1 MTGVCF
7 ASLDR
12 FHGGLAAARGL
23 AGNLG
28 ASWAVIPHDGAAP
41 PMATEADVLVVSSWC
56 PRYEALFTECRGVV
70 VPYWRSTAL
79 DAAGSGAPGELDA
92 VMAHLGRGDVAAVA
106 VEDEHLATVLARPG
120 VVHLPPL
127 PPRLAPIAQPEQLTG
142 VNVSLFGTGVAE
154 QNLWA
159 QVTAFGLLRRRTALA
174 QFTLHLNGQ
183 TERHPWLSQ
192 WLGTLG
198 AAYVDHG
205 WLDRP
210 RYHALV
216 AGMDAGLCASLGRGY
231 GYVAADHIGLG
242 VPVVVS
248 PGVTC
253 LGGEAPRTQPD
264 DIEAISR
271 ALSDCVAD
279 RLATARAQRTAF
291 EHRARGNLTG
301 AMRARHDILARAS
314 AHPVTRTASGRRLA
328 RFRELRLDRT
338 GP

>member
-1 MTGVCF
+1 MRVCF

-12 FHGGLAAARGL
+12 FHGGLAAARGF

-28 ASWAVIPHDGAAP
+28 ASCAVIPSDGGAP
-41 PMATEADVLVVSSWC
+41 PLATEADVVIVSSWC
-56 PRYEALFTECRGVV
+56 PRYEALFTECRGTV

-79 DAAGSGAPGELDA
+79 EGAGSGSPGQLDG
-92 VMAHLGRGDVAAVA
+92 VMAHLARGAVAAVA
-106 VEDEHLATVLARPG
+106 VEDAHLAKVLARPG

-127 PPRLAPIAQPEQLTG
+127 PSRLAPIAQPEPLTG
-142 VNVSLFGTGVAE
+142 VNVSLFGTGMGA

-159 QVTAFGLLRRRTALA
+159 QATAFGLVRRRTAFA
-174 QFTLHLNGQ
+174 QYTLHLNGQ
-183 TERHPWLSQ
+183 TQRHPWLSN
-192 WLGTLG
+192 WLETLG

-205 WLDRP
+205 WLDRQ

-216 AGMDAGLCASLGRGY
+216 AGMDAGLCASIGRGY
-231 GYVAADHIGLG
+231 GYVAVDHIELG

-253 LGGEAPRTQPD
+253 LGDHAPRTQPD

-279 RLATARAQRTAF
+279 RLATARAQRAAF
-291 EHRARGNLTG
+291 EDRARGNLTG
-301 AMRARHDILARAS
+301 ALHAMQDIVARAS
-314 AHPVTRTASGRRLA
+314 AHPITRTASGRRLA